1 MLMVL
6 LIGYRLAGALGA
18 VVVGAAFF
26 LPDCALTLAANRLW
40 IHFSGSPW
48 RQSVRQGLAPVAIGL
63 MFAGTCAIASLSLVH
78 VSDGSLDFAA
88 IAIATVVTALLLWRQ
103 FNPGVLVLVGGTGYV
118 LLAEGQ
124 NHLGAADTR
133 LPPDRDGTVR
143 WTQPAFSSESTRC

>member
-63 MFAGTCAIASLSLVH
+63 MFAGTCAIASLSLGACVRRL
-78 VSDGSLDFAA
+78 SGFAA
-88 IAIATVVTALLLWRQ
+88 IAIATVTALLLWRHI
-103 FNPGVLVLVGGTGYV
+103 NPGVLVLVG
-118 LLAEGQ
+118 
-124 NHLGAADTR
+124 
-133 LPPDRDGTVR
+133 
-143 WTQPAFSSESTRC
+143 